1 MSLAKVGDGFWAVG
15 FLGCVGHVGQKC
27 KVVLGAMDNTV
38 QLHELSEG
46 G

>member
-1 MSLAKVGDGFWAVG
+1 MGDGVGAVG

-27 KVVLGAMDNTV
+27 KVVSGAMDYTM